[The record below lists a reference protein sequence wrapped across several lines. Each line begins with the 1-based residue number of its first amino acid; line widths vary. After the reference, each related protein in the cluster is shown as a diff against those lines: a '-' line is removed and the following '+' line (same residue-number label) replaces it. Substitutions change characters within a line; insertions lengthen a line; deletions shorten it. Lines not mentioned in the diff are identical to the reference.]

1 MQLYEIIDKLVCRF
15 LEVLALNSELRI
27 YSLSL
32 LIVWWPRKCL
42 FFKSSHS

>member
-1 MQLYEIIDKLVCRF
+1 MQLYEFIDKLVCRF
-15 LEVLALNSELRI
+15 FEVLTLNSGLRI

-42 FFKSSHS
+42 PFKSSHS

>member
-1 MQLYEIIDKLVCRF
+1 MQLYELINKLVCRF
-15 LEVLALNSELRI
+15 SEVLALNSGLRI

>member
-1 MQLYEIIDKLVCRF
+1 MQLYEFIDKLVCRF
-15 LEVLALNSELRI
+15 LEVLALNSEFCI